1 MRTSRLGAWAAARGV
16 RERVAVCV
24 WPSWC
29 ATRALR
35 AAWRA
40 VLGTET
46 NATAPLEPL
55 KVMITKSVCEQ
66 VV

>member
-1 MRTSRLGAWAAARGV
+1 MRTRCLGAWAAARGV

-40 VLGTET
+40 VLGTDT
-46 NATAPLEPL
+46 IATAPLEPL
-55 KVMITKSVCEQ
+55 EVMITKYVCEQ

>member
-40 VLGTET
+40 VLGTDT
-46 NATAPLEPL
+46 IATAPLEPL
-55 KVMITKSVCEQ
+55 EVMITKSVCEQ